1 MVKGKKS
8 FREIFFNPNQTRPN
22 LEPKPKP
29 PASKESERV
38 FARKD
43 GSGSG
48 LGWISADFG
57 FRVLVLGFSL
67 CPRVFGFG
75 YPKSN
80 GFGADFNLYPRI
92 HRRGSGKQHKLPS
105 KAADPAWP
113 HTSSPRP
120 TRLAAGALLR
130 MGQSKAAR
138 PEAAP
143 TGVDRPE
150 AGPWPKA
157 SRQPA
162 RGRVQQLQSKQRA
175 QQGFTAQPVS
185 AQPHTVKQ

>member
-1 MVKGKKS
+1 MHG
-8 FREIFFNPNQTRPN
+8 QRPRTSSRPCSAASVS
-22 LEPKPKP
+22 LP
-29 PASKESERV
+29 PPVRTAVGRV
-38 FARKD
+38 WGGYPRI
-43 GSGSG
+43 SG
-48 LGWISADFG
+48 LQVS
-57 FRVLVLGFSL
+57 VLGFSL
-67 CPRVFGFG
+67 CPQVFGFG

-80 GFGADFNLYPRI
+80 EFGADLNLYPRI
-92 HRRGSGKQHKLPS
+92 HRRGSGKQHELPS

-120 TRLAAGALLR
+120 IRLAAGALLR

-185 AQPHTVKQ
+185 AQPHTVKQYRMVCELFSGFG

>member
-1 MVKGKKS
+1 MAAG
-8 FREIFFNPNQTRPN
+8 
-22 LEPKPKP
+22 
-29 PASKESERV
+29 RV
-38 FARKD
+38 WGGYPRI
-43 GSGSG
+43 SG
-48 LGWISADFG
+48 FG
-57 FRVLVLGFSL
+57 FRFWVLVCARGFSGL
-67 CPRVFGFG
+67 DTRNLTGLGRILIFTHGSTV
-75 YPKSN
+75 
-80 GFGADFNLYPRI
+80 GAPE
-92 HRRGSGKQHKLPS
+92 
-105 KAADPAWP
+105 
-113 HTSSPRP
+113 SSTRCQARQLTQLGH

-150 AGPWPKA
+150 AGPWPKS

-185 AQPHTVKQ
+185 AQPHTVKQYRMVCELFSGFG